1 MRSTRSIQLLGV
13 AGIAALV
20 LTGCSGGAESKELT
34 WEDSPLSKYLSAG
47 FDTSMSQEDQEKEL
61 NKKNAEIEDKVAACM
76 TEAGFE
82 YTPQKNN
89 GAVVFAEDD
98 EESAWNPDDKD
109 WVAQWGYG
117 IVDYPGRADQE
128 ADDAESKDENQKF
141 VDSLSET
148 ERTAYYKALM
158 GQDPSDM
165 SAESEDTSYD
175 WKTAGCYGSAQHE
188 VYGDAPYEDEKFAGL
203 MDELNKIYD
212 PSNTQ
217 DATTADKNWAACMSK
232 AGEPDFKKQSEAYEL
247 ISNEAGELLGWNEEE
262 GASDGE
268 TEGAVVPD
276 PSDDK
281 SDPAKNPE
289 LKKLKDK
296 EIALATKDLACRTET
311 GFEQQQLKDQFA
323 IEEEFIAEHKAEL
336 EEYKAAAEAAAKKTK
351 S

>member
-20 LTGCSGGAESKELT
+20 LTGCSGGADSKKLT
-34 WEDSPLSKYLSAG
+34 WEDSPLAEYLSAG

-61 NKKNAEIEDKVAACM
+61 EKKNAEIEDKVAACM

-89 GAVVFAEDD
+89 GAVVFADDD

-128 ADDAESKDENQKF
+128 ADDAESKDDNQKF
-141 VDSLSET
+141 VDSLSES
-148 ERTAYYKALM
+148 ERSAYYKALM
-158 GQDPSDM
+158 GQDPADTT
-165 SAESEDTSYD
+165 AESEEVEYD

-188 VYGDAPYEDEKFAGL
+188 VYGDSPYDNEKYASLIDGVNAL
-203 MDELNKIYD
+203 YTSTE
-212 PSNTQ
+212 
-217 DATTADKNWAACMSK
+217 ATTADKNWAACMSK
-232 AGEPDFKKQSEAYEL
+232 AGEPDFKMQSETYEL
-247 ISNEAGELLGWNEEE
+247 ISNEAGEILGWNDEE
-262 GASDGE
+262 GAKMGE
-268 TEGAVVPD
+268 TEESTAPD
-276 PSDDK
+276 PTDDK

-296 EIALATKDLACRTET
+296 EIALATKDLACREET
-311 GFEQQQLKDQFA
+311 GYEQQQMKDHFA
-323 IEEEFIAEHKAEL
+323 KEEKFLAENKAEL
-336 EEYKAAAEAAAKKTK
+336 EEYKADSEAAAKKSK
-351 S
+351 K